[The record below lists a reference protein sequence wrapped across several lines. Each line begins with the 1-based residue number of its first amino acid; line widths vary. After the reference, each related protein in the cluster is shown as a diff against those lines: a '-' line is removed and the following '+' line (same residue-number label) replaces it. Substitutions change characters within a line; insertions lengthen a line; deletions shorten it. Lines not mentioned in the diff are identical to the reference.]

1 MAPPESLL
9 KQNYNAFSSLSE
21 KRFAVS
27 RLFRTTKQP
36 KVKAK
41 TTDKTQ
47 INIHPHSGWYFIFGY
62 NPNLYRLRI
71 NAPFIGLP
79 ATHPLLATLKR
90 VLWIKH
96 TQLIALFILL

>member
-9 KQNYNAFSSLSE
+9 KQNYNAFSPLSE

-41 TTDKTQ
+41 TADKTQ
-47 INIHPHSGWYFIFGY
+47 VK
-62 NPNLYRLRI
+62 NP
-71 NAPFIGLP
+71 
-79 ATHPLLATLKR
+79 
-90 VLWIKH
+90 
-96 TQLIALFILL
+96 